1 MSDYTPDL
9 EDVRDFYRDGR
20 DGMASADF
28 LNGEHPFAEFDRWLA
43 AHDAEVY
50 RRGREDAAQAV
61 EAMSSSG
68 DPLTPWQ
75 SRWVI
80 QGEAVAAARGDGAE

>member
-50 RRGREDAAQAV
+50 RRGREDAALAI
-61 EAMSSSG
+61 
-68 DPLTPWQ
+68 
-75 SRWVI
+75 SRVLLANDGTGI
-80 QGEAVAAARGDGAE
+80 SAELLAAARGDAS